1 MILRQHQNLFLIGL
15 LQGKCLKS
23 FMISFAN
30 DDILFLI
37 KILVKSHF
45 MLMKWVFLVKILIK
59 LSDCNF
65 DDDNNFYDDDP
76 DAIIYVRFLA

>member
-1 MILRQHQNLFLIGL
+1 MIELLMILRQHQNLFLIGL

-30 DDILFLI
+30 DDILL
-37 KILVKSHF
+37 
-45 MLMKWVFLVKILIK
+45 LMKWVFLVKILIK